1 MRGLTCTAL
10 LITLFCSVDPPLS
23 KKQHV
28 SLYDYDIATDDEVE
42 ESQPVKKKMKKG
54 GEMKGEK
61 KKSRNEQESRS

>member
-54 GEMKGEK
+54 GEK

>member
-10 LITLFCSVDPPLS
+10 LVTLFYSVDPLS

-28 SLYDYDIATDDEVE
+28 SLYDYDVATDDEVE

-54 GEMKGEK
+54 GEK

>member
-1 MRGLTCTAL
+1 
-10 LITLFCSVDPPLS
+10 
-23 KKQHV
+23 
-28 SLYDYDIATDDEVE
+28 LYDYDIATDDEVE

>member
-10 LITLFCSVDPPLS
+10 LITLFYSVAPLS

-28 SLYDYDIATDDEVE
+28 SLYDYDVATDDEVE
-42 ESQPVKKKMKKG
+42 EPQPVKKKMK
-54 GEMKGEK
+54 KGEK

>member
-1 MRGLTCTAL
+1 MRGLTCAAL

-28 SLYDYDIATDDEVE
+28 SLYDYDVATDDEVE

-54 GEMKGEK
+54 EK